1 MRILVGW
8 DDPAEAE
15 TIELLLNV
23 DGNTATV
30 TTDGDMFLQHV
41 QSGAW
46 EVLVVSLN
54 FPQDETAFAYF
65 EQTRRLCP
73 SLPVLGAWR
82 PGEIVQLAK
91 FISAGLRM
99 NIARDVNGE
108 YMFLLLYLIESAHA
122 AVIAERS
129 QQLAERLREEVD
141 SVRRLQESVIPRDLP
156 TPIGYRVTGR
166 YEPSQIQVL
175 GDQPIT
181 MAGGDYYDVFTL
193 DKDGLVLLVG
203 DASGHGVK
211 ACMSIMTMHTLIRM
225 IRDNRYPDAVA
236 FITEVNRR
244 LSDNDIVRDQGG
256 FITLL
261 YCVLNTTTH
270 HLQWASAGHPM
281 PLLQNLATNEV
292 TVMGSDDAGGL
303 PLGIDGDWTYEL
315 CRAEIPPHHR
325 LLLFSDGLDEAFPQD
340 SGDETQFGLAGIIAS
355 LKSSVH
361 LPIEAALDRLF
372 IDSNAATR
380 GAGRAD
386 DTTVVLLER
395 TEL

>member
-8 DDPAEAE
+8 DNPAEAE
-15 TIELLLNV
+15 TIDLVLNV

-30 TTDGDMFLQHV
+30 TTDGEAFHKYLQD
-41 QSGAW
+41 QTW
-46 EVLVVSLN
+46 DVLVVTLS
-54 FPQDETAFAYF
+54 FPNDETAFAHF
-65 EQTRRLCP
+65 EKTRRLAP

-99 NIARDVNGE
+99 NISRDANGE
-108 YMFLLLYLIESAHA
+108 YLFLLLYLIESAHA

-129 QQLAERLREEVD
+129 QHLAERLREEVD

-156 TPIGYRVTGR
+156 NPAGYRVAAR
-166 YEPSQIQVL
+166 YEPSQIHVL
-175 GDQPIT
+175 GDQPVV

-236 FITEVNRR
+236 FVTEVNRR

-261 YCVLNTTTH
+261 YCLLNTATNH
-270 HLQWASAGHPM
+270 MQWASAGHPM
-281 PLLQNLATNEV
+281 PILQNLATNEV
-292 TVMGSDDAGGL
+292 TLMGSDDDGGL
-303 PLGIDGDWTYEL
+303 PLGIDGDWTYQI
-315 CRAEIPPHHR
+315 CQAEIPPHHR
-325 LLLFSDGLDEAFPQD
+325 VLLYSDGLDEAFPEHGRD
-340 SGDETQFGLAGIIAS
+340 DEQFGIAGIKAS
-355 LKSSVH
+355 LQASVG
-361 LPIEAALDRLF
+361 LPIEEALERLF
-372 IDSNAATR
+372 AESNAATR

-386 DTTVVLLER
+386 DTTIVLLER
-395 TEL
+395 TT